1 MPESGHSNR
10 LAAET
15 SPYLRQHALN
25 PVNWYPWGEAA
36 LALAQSERRPILL
49 SIGYAACH
57 WCHVMAHESFEDEA
71 TAALMNARFINI
83 KVDREERPDL
93 DRLYQ
98 LAHQMLTRR
107 GGGWP
112 LTMFLMHED
121 QRPFFGGTYFPP
133 EQRHGLPSF
142 RELLVQVA
150 DYYRD
155 HEAELRSSALAV
167 VRALEELQA
176 APAPGTQRL
185 DAAPLRSC
193 RAQLERSFDRD
204 WGGFGGAP
212 KFPHAPL
219 VQRSLRDWHASA
231 GTDVPD
237 LQALYM
243 ATLTLTR
250 MAEGGLFDQLGGGFY
265 RYSVDGQWAIPHFEK
280 MLYDNA
286 LLLGVYAEAACATGE
301 ALFRE
306 VAGRTADWML
316 AELRAPG
323 GAFYSSLDADA
334 GGVEGS
340 YYVWDRAAVRSA
352 LNTDEYTVF
361 AAHHGL
367 DLPPNFE
374 HHAHHLLVAQPL
386 AALGKTGH
394 SSPAQLASLL
404 ASARTK
410 LLALRERRVHPE
422 RDEKILVSWNALA
435 IRALATAARVLDRPD
450 LAQAATAALRYL
462 RTQHW
467 RGGRLLATSGSG
479 EARLNAY
486 LDDYAFLADAI
497 LELATVRFDAGELQ
511 FACELLEVV
520 LSAFSD
526 ERNGGFYFTSADHE
540 ALISR
545 PKSFGDEALPAGNGI
560 AAVVLQRLGFLLG
573 ESRYLV
579 AAERTLRAAWQ
590 AMQEYPPGHAS
601 LLQALEE
608 TLTPAEIVIL
618 RGPIAVIEPWR
629 RQLAAL
635 YAPRRVVLAIPAD
648 GEATRTDAAP
658 PEATRTAPA
667 LPAALAAKP
676 GLPGGAAYV
685 CHGNQCSAPVT
696 SLPAL
701 LELLRQ
707 RD

>member
-25 PVNWYPWGEAA
+25 PVNWYPWGAEA
-36 LALAQSERRPILL
+36 LALARRERRPILL

-71 TAALMNARFINI
+71 TAALMNARFVNI

-98 LAHQMLTRR
+98 LAHQMLARR

-112 LTMFLMHED
+112 LTMFLMHGD

-133 EQRHGLPSF
+133 QARHGLPSF
-142 RELLVQVA
+142 RELITHVA

-155 HEAELRSSALAV
+155 HEAELRDSALAV
-167 VRALEELQA
+167 VRALDDLQP

-185 DAAPLRSC
+185 DATPLRNC
-193 RAQLERSFDRD
+193 RAQMERSFDRD

-219 VQRSLRDWHASA
+219 VQRALRDWHASA
-231 GTDVPD
+231 GADVPD

-250 MAEGGLFDQLGGGFY
+250 MAQGGLFDQLGGGFY

-286 LLLGVYAEAACATGE
+286 LLLGAYADGACATGE
-301 ALFRE
+301 PLFRE
-306 VAGRTADWML
+306 IAGRTADWML
-316 AELRAPG
+316 AELRADG

-334 GGVEGS
+334 AGVEGS
-340 YYVWDRAAVRSA
+340 YYVWDKAAVRAALSA
-352 LNTDEYTVF
+352 DEYAVF

-374 HHAHHLLVAQPL
+374 HHAHHLIVAQPL
-386 AALGKTGH
+386 EALAAAGLA
-394 SSPAQLASLL
+394 SPAQLAALL
-404 ASARTK
+404 ESARAR
-410 LLALRERRVHPE
+410 LLALRAGRVRPA

-435 IRALATAARVLDRPD
+435 IRALATAARVLDRPE
-450 LAQAATAALRYL
+450 LAQAATEALRYL
-462 RTQHW
+462 HRQHW
-467 RGGRLLATSGSG
+467 RGGRLLATSGGG

-486 LDDYAFLADAI
+486 LDDYVFLAEAI
-497 LELATVRFDAGELQ
+497 LELATVRFDAGELR
-511 FACELLEVV
+511 FAGELLEVV
-520 LSAFSD
+520 LSAFAD

-540 ALISR
+540 TLISR

-560 AAVVLQRLGFLLG
+560 AAIVLQRLGFLLG
-573 ESRYLV
+573 ESRYLA
-579 AAERTLRAAWQ
+579 AAEGTLRAAWP
-590 AMQEYPPGHAS
+590 AMQEYPSGHAS

-608 TLTPAEIVIL
+608 TLLPTEIVIV
-618 RGPIAVIEPWR
+618 RGPGEIIEGWR

-635 YAPRRVVLAIPAD
+635 YAPRRVVLAIPEGTGSAEM
-648 GEATRTDAAP
+648 GE
-658 PEATRTAPA
+658 A
-667 LPAALAAKP
+667 LPAAIAAKP
-676 GLPGGAAYV
+676 ALPGGAAYV
-685 CHGNQCSAPVT
+685 CRGSQCSAPLT
-696 SLPAL
+696 SLAAL
-701 LELLRQ
+701 LGELGLRKEP
-707 RD
+707 

>member
-1 MPESGHSNR
+1 MPEPGHSNR

-25 PVNWYPWGEAA
+25 PVDWYPWGEEA
-36 LALAQSERRPILL
+36 LALARRERRPILL

-71 TAALMNARFINI
+71 TAALMNARFVNI

-98 LAHQMLTRR
+98 LAHQMLARR

-133 EQRHGLPSF
+133 QARHGLPSF
-142 RELLVQVA
+142 GELLTHVA

-155 HEAELRSSALAV
+155 HEAELRDSALAV
-167 VRALEELQA
+167 VRALDELQ
-176 APAPGTQRL
+176 PAPMPGNQLL
-185 DAAPLRSC
+185 DATPLRHC
-193 RAQLERSFDRD
+193 RAQMERNFDRD

-219 VQRSLRDWHASA
+219 VQRALRDWHASVGA
-231 GTDVPD
+231 DVPD

-301 ALFRE
+301 PLFRQ

-316 AELRAPG
+316 AELRADG

-334 GGVEGS
+334 AGVEGS
-340 YYVWDRAAVRSA
+340 YYVWTNAEVRAALSP
-352 LNTDEYTVF
+352 DEYAVF

-374 HHAHHLLVAQPL
+374 HHAHHLIVAQPL
-386 AALGKTGH
+386 EAIGKAGQAGPAG
-394 SSPAQLASLL
+394 PAQLAALL
-404 ASARTK
+404 ESARER
-410 LLALRERRVHPE
+410 LLALRARRVRPA

-450 LAQAATAALRYL
+450 LAQAASGALRYL
-462 RTQHW
+462 RRQHW
-467 RGGRLLATSGSG
+467 RDGRLLATSGGG

-486 LDDYAFLADAI
+486 LDDYLFLADAI
-497 LELATVRFDAGELQ
+497 LELATVRFDGGELRFAGEL
-511 FACELLEVV
+511 LDVV
-520 LSAFSD
+520 LGAFAD

-540 ALISR
+540 TLISR

-573 ESRYLV
+573 ESRYLE
-579 AAERTLRAAWQ
+579 AAEGTLRAAWP
-590 AMQEYPPGHAS
+590 AMQEYPSGHAS

-608 TLTPAEIVIL
+608 TLAPTEIVIL
-618 RGPIAVIEPWR
+618 RGPGEVIEGWR

-635 YAPRRVVLAIPAD
+635 YAPRRVVLAIASPTGT
-648 GEATRTDAAP
+648 GEAA
-658 PEATRTAPA
+658 EA
-667 LPAALAAKP
+667 LPAAFASKP
-676 GLPGGAAYV
+676 ALPGGAAYV
-685 CHGNQCSAPVT
+685 CRGSQCSAPLT
-696 SLPAL
+696 SLAAL
-701 LELLRQ
+701 LAELGQ

>member
-15 SPYLRQHALN
+15 SPYLRQHAGN

-36 LALAQSERRPILL
+36 LALARSERRPILL

-71 TAALMNARFINI
+71 TAALMNARFVNI

-133 EQRHGLPSF
+133 QRRHGLPSF
-142 RELLVQVA
+142 GELLTQVA

-155 HEAELRSSALAV
+155 HETELRGSALAV
-167 VRALEELQA
+167 ARALEELQP
-176 APAPGTQRL
+176 APAPGTQSL

-193 RAQLERSFDRD
+193 GAQLERSFDRE

-212 KFPHAPL
+212 KFPHAPV
-219 VQRSLRDWHASA
+219 VQRALRDWHASA
-231 GTDVPD
+231 GAEVPD

-301 ALFRE
+301 PLFRQI
-306 VAGRTADWML
+306 AGPTADWRL
-316 AELRAPG
+316 AELRAH
-323 GAFYSSLDADA
+323 A
-334 GGVEGS
+334 
-340 YYVWDRAAVRSA
+340 RAS
-352 LNTDEYTVF
+352 
-361 AAHHGL
+361 
-367 DLPPNFE
+367 
-374 HHAHHLLVAQPL
+374 
-386 AALGKTGH
+386 
-394 SSPAQLASLL
+394 
-404 ASARTK
+404 
-410 LLALRERRVHPE
+410 
-422 RDEKILVSWNALA
+422 
-435 IRALATAARVLDRPD
+435 RVLDRPD
-450 LAQAATAALRYL
+450 LAQAAGGALRYL
-462 RTQHW
+462 RRQHW
-467 RGGRLLATSGSG
+467 RDGRLLATSGGG

-486 LDDYAFLADAI
+486 LDDYVFLADAI
-497 LELATVRFDAGELQ
+497 LELATVRFDGGELR
-511 FACELLEVV
+511 FAAELLEVV
-520 LSAFSD
+520 LSAFAD

-540 ALISR
+540 TLISR

-560 AAVVLQRLGFLLG
+560 AAIVLQRLGFLLG
-573 ESRYLV
+573 ESRYLE
-579 AAERTLRAAWQ
+579 AAEGTLRASWP
-590 AMQEYPPGHAS
+590 AMQEYPSGHAS
-601 LLQALEE
+601 LLQALQE
-608 TLTPAEIVIL
+608 TIMPTEIVIL
-618 RGPIAVIEPWR
+618 LRAISN
-629 RQLAAL
+629 
-635 YAPRRVVLAIPAD
+635 RVRAS
-648 GEATRTDAAP
+648 
-658 PEATRTAPA
+658 
-667 LPAALAAKP
+667 
-676 GLPGGAAYV
+676 
-685 CHGNQCSAPVT
+685 SAPVRRAMDSPGESAPAQWAPISCPSAPT
-696 SLPAL
+696 CRLPA
-701 LELLRQ
+701 
-707 RD
+707 